1 MPSSDTQ
8 FKKGNQLGKVNGGRP
23 KKPEWLKGKGEEALR
38 YAYDVMQDENNRT
51 ELRMQAAR
59 MLVEYD
65 LGKPQQSV
73 DLSADIDATAKIST
87 IEGMSLAKRKKALDA
102 AIKVYESAKDQR

>member
-1 MPSSDTQ
+1 MPREDTQ
-8 FKKGNQLGKVNGGRP
+8 FKKGAPSGNPGGRP

-38 YAYDVMQDENNRT
+38 FAYDVMQNEENKT

-73 DLSADIDATAKIST
+73 DLSADVDANAQVSILNT
-87 IEGMSLAKRKKALDA
+87 MSLSKRGEAMKKALE
-102 AIKVYESAKDQR
+102 VYENAK